1 MTDTTEA
8 QMGDGGGQMK
18 QHKRQRENTVAKSK
32 SVKCDRRVG
41 AYTCAINMLANG
53 VNYIFHIFMH
63 MLYLNY

>member
-1 MTDTTEA
+1 
-8 QMGDGGGQMK
+8 MGDGGGEMK

-53 VNYIFHIFMH
+53 VNYIYSYLYAYAIFELLRARQNH
-63 MLYLNY
+63 L